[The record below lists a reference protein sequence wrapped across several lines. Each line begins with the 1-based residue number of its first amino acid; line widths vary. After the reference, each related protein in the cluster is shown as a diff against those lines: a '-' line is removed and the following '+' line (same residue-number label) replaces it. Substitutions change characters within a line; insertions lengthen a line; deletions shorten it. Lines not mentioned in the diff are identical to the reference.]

1 MVLEDLTVTIISTL
15 VSGSIYTLMVVG
27 LTLIFQTIRYFNF
40 AHGSFY
46 TFGAYFVWYLLYILK
61 LDYFTSVLILIPASF
76 ILGFAMQRFSIQPL
90 VDREASPLVLIL
102 ATFCVGNIIENSL
115 LLIFGGRL
123 KRLPYP
129 IEGYIQF
136 MGATM
141 SYHKL
146 LILIISTSLL
156 IIFAY
161 ILNKTKTGTAM
172 RAMAQEK
179 EASYLAGIN
188 VKRTYATVVGL
199 SAVLAGIGGWLFGC
213 MIFMTPD
220 FGSSTILWEGFIV
233 CTLGGREA
241 GMKGSIFAS
250 YLVAFLETV
259 LTRFLPMY
267 NVPPLIFMIVI
278 LMLLIR
284 PEGILVK
291 GSSQ

>member
-1 MVLEDLTVTIISTL
+1 MGLEDLAAIIISTL

-27 LTLIFQTIRYFNF
+27 LALIFQTIQYFNF

-76 ILGFAMQRFSIQPL
+76 ILGFVMQRFLIQQL

-102 ATFCVGNIIENSL
+102 ATFCVGSIVESTL

-129 IEGYIQF
+129 IEGSIEF

-156 IIFAY
+156 VFFAY
-161 ILNKTKTGTAM
+161 ILNKTKMGTAM

-188 VKRTYATVVGL
+188 VKRMYATVVGL

-233 CTLGGREA
+233 CTLGGAKA

-267 NVPPLIFMIVI
+267 NVPPLIFMMVI

-291 GSSQ
+291 GGSQ

>member
-1 MVLEDLTVTIISTL
+1 MGLEDLMVIIMSTL

-40 AHGSFY
+40 AHGAFY
-46 TFGAYFVWYLLYILK
+46 TFGAYFVWYLLYSLN
-61 LDYFTSVLILIPASF
+61 LDYVASVLILLPASF
-76 ILGFAMQRFSIQPL
+76 ILGFAVQRFSIQLL

-102 ATFCVGNIIENSL
+102 ATFCVGSIIESTL

-129 IEGYIQF
+129 VEGYITF

-146 LILIISTSLL
+146 LILIISTSL
-156 IIFAY
+156 IVIFAY
-161 ILNKTKTGTAM
+161 ILNKTKMGIAM
-172 RAMAQEK
+172 KAIALEK

-188 VKRTYATVVGL
+188 VRRIYATVVGL

-220 FGSSTILWEGFIV
+220 FGSSTLLWEGFIV
-233 CTLGGREA
+233 CTLGGRRA
-241 GMKGSIFAS
+241 GMKGSILAS
-250 YLVAFLETV
+250 YFVAFLETV
-259 LTRFLPMY
+259 LMRFLPMY
-267 NVPPLIFMIVI
+267 DVPPIIFAIVI
-278 LMLLIR
+278 IGLLIR
-284 PEGILVK
+284 PEGIFVRG
-291 GSSQ
+291 GSR